1 MGDFSGEILS
11 EVSAPLAEKPV
22 YTTPI
27 TLPNGNRYKVENKI
41 KVISQ
46 FCITN
51 TTVILYV
58 YIAQA
63 ESNIKRD
70 LK

>member
-41 KVISQ
+41 KVIAR
-46 FCITN
+46 FNMIYMC
-51 TTVILYV
+51 YR
-58 YIAQA
+58 IAA
-63 ESNIKRD
+63 DI
-70 LK
+70 